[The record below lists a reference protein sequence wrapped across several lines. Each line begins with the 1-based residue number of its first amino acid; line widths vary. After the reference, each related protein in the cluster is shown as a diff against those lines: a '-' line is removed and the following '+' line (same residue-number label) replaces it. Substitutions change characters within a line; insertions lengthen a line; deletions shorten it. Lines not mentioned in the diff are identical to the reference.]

1 MSNLTPNSNQG
12 QLVRS
17 LGLLSVFFL
26 VISSVIGSGVYKK
39 VAPMAEVLQSPGLVL
54 LAWLLAGVLTLFGT
68 LSNAEVA
75 SMLADSGGEFVYYK
89 KIYNRFFAFLFGW
102 SNFTAIRTASIS
114 SIAYVFSQS
123 FNSLIPLPTLPQDF
137 SSITVFGFLT
147 PFDNFGVKLL
157 TIALIVG
164 LSYINYIGLKLG
176 ENFSKTILYI
186 VISSIFLIIILGFTL
201 GNGSW
206 ANIQTNGSTYVA
218 RSWTDSI
225 FIKSMFAALL
235 SAFWAY
241 EGWSTIG
248 YLGGE
253 IKNPQ
258 RNLPLALVL
267 GMLAI
272 MTIYLLTNF
281 TYLYV
286 LPIDQLLGD
295 QHSQNTI
302 AAVVV
307 VKHILGNGGGLVISL
322 LIILTT
328 LGCTN
333 TTILAA
339 PRLYFAM
346 AREGLFFKSAGN
358 VHPQHHT
365 PTNAFIY
372 QAIWASVLVISG
384 SFDQLTDMLIFAS
397 FIFYGSTTLGVFIL
411 RKKMPDAPRPYK
423 AWGYPVVPAIF
434 ILFCVA
440 LLVTTFASKP
450 REAMMGLVLMFSGVP
465 FYFYWNKKI
474 INR

>member
-1 MSNLTPNSNQG
+1 LSTTPNQG
-12 QLVRS
+12 QFVRS

-39 VAPMAEVLQSPGLVL
+39 VAPMSEVLQSPLLVL
-54 LAWLLAGVLTLFGT
+54 LAWVLAGVLTLFGT

-89 KIYNRFFAFLFGW
+89 KIYNRFFAFIYGW
-102 SNFTAIRTASIS
+102 ASFTAIRSASIA

-123 FNSLIPLPTLPQDF
+123 FNSLVPLPTLSNYW

-147 PFDNFGVKLL
+147 PFDNFGVKML
-157 TIALIVG
+157 TISLVIG

-176 ENFSKTILYI
+176 ENFSKLILYI
-186 VISSIFLIIILGFTL
+186 VLSSLFMIIVLGLTM
-201 GNGSW
+201 GDGSW
-206 ANIQTNGSTYVA
+206 GNIQTNGSTYVA
-218 RSWTDSI
+218 HDWTDSV
-225 FIKSMFAALL
+225 FIKSMFAAML
-235 SAFWAY
+235 SAFWGY

-253 IKNPQ
+253 IKNAQ
-258 RNLPLALVL
+258 RNLPLALVF
-267 GMLAI
+267 GVLAI
-272 MTIYLLTNF
+272 MAIYLGVNF

-286 LPIDQLLGD
+286 MPIDLLID
-295 QHSQNTI
+295 NQHSPNSI

-307 VKHILGNGGGLVISL
+307 VTHILGKGGGLVISL
-322 LIILTT
+322 LILLTT

-346 AREGLFFKSAGN
+346 AKEGLFFKSAGDL
-358 VHPQHHT
+358 HPLHNT
-365 PTNAFIY
+365 PSKGFIF
-372 QAIWASVLVISG
+372 QAVVVSLLIISG

-397 FIFYGSTTLGVFIL
+397 FIFYGATALGVFIL

-434 ILFCVA
+434 ILFCIA
-440 LLVTTFASKP
+440 LLIVTFASKP
-450 REAMMGLVLMFSGVP
+450 REAMMGLVLMLLGVP
-465 FYFYWNKKI
+465 FYFYWNRRKA
-474 INR
+474 

>member
-1 MSNLTPNSNQG
+1 MS
-12 QLVRS
+12 
-17 LGLLSVFFL
+17 
-26 VISSVIGSGVYKK
+26 
-39 VAPMAEVLQSPGLVL
+39 EVLQSPGLVL

-75 SMLADSGGEFVYYK
+75 SMLADSGGEFVYYR
-89 KIYNRFFAFLFGW
+89 KIYNRFFAFLYGW
-102 SNFTAIRTASIS
+102 SNFTAIRSASIA

-123 FNSLIPLPTLPQDF
+123 FNSLIPLPTLSHAW

-147 PFDNFGVKLL
+147 PFDNFGVKMLTVLL
-157 TIALIVG
+157 IIS

-176 ENFSKTILYI
+176 ENFSKLILYI
-186 VISSIFLIIILGFTL
+186 VISSLLMIIVLGLTL
-201 GNGSW
+201 GDGSW
-206 ANIQTNGSTYVA
+206 SNIQTSASGYVPH
-218 RSWTDSI
+218 SWADSI

-253 IKNPQ
+253 IKNAQ

-267 GMLAI
+267 GVLAI
-272 MTIYLLTNF
+272 MAIYLGVNF

-286 LPIDQLLGD
+286 MPIDLLVD
-295 QHSQNTI
+295 KQHSQNTI

-307 VKHILGNGGGLVISL
+307 VQHILGNGGGMVISL
-322 LIILTT
+322 LILLTT

-346 AREGLFFKSAGN
+346 AKEGLFFKGAQHL
-358 VHPQHHT
+358 HPQHNT
-365 PTNAFIY
+365 PSKAFLF
-372 QAIWASVLVISG
+372 QAIIVSLLVISG

-423 AWGYPVVPAIF
+423 AWGYPLVPAIF

-440 LLVTTFASKP
+440 LLITTFASKP

-465 FYFYWNKKI
+465 FYFYWQRVNP
-474 INR
+474 

>member
-1 MSNLTPNSNQG
+1 MNSPNQG

-17 LGLLSVFFL
+17 LGLMSVFFL

-54 LAWLLAGVLTLFGT
+54 LAWALAGVLTLFGT

-89 KIYNRFFAFLFGW
+89 KIYNRFFAFLYGW
-102 SNFTAIRTASIS
+102 SNFTAIRSASIA

-123 FNSLIPLPTLPQDF
+123 FNSLVPLPTL
-137 SSITVFGFLT
+137 SSEWSSVTMLGFLT
-147 PFDNFGVKLL
+147 PFDNFGVKIL
-157 TIALIVG
+157 TIALVVG

-176 ENFSKTILYI
+176 ENFSKLILYI
-186 VISSIFLIIILGFTL
+186 VISSLFIIIVLGFTM
-201 GNGSW
+201 GDGSW
-206 ANIQTNGSTYVA
+206 SNIQTNASNYVPH
-218 RSWTDSI
+218 SWTDSV
-225 FIKSMFAALL
+225 FIKSLFAALL

-258 RNLPLALVL
+258 RNLPLALIFGVL
-267 GMLAI
+267 FVMAVYLAV
-272 MTIYLLTNF
+272 NF

-286 LPIDQLLGD
+286 MPIDQLVD
-295 QHSQNTI
+295 NQHSQNSI

-307 VKHILGNGGGLVISL
+307 VKHILGNAGGLVISL
-322 LIILTT
+322 LILITT

-346 AREGLFFKSAGN
+346 AKEGLFFKSAGN
-358 VHPQHHT
+358 LHPKYNT
-365 PTNAFIY
+365 PSTAFVF
-372 QAIWASVLVISG
+372 QAVVVSLLIISG

-397 FIFYGSTTLGVFIL
+397 FIFYGATTLGVFIL
-411 RKKMPDAPRPYK
+411 RKKMPNAPRPYK
-423 AWGYPVVPAIF
+423 TWGYPIVPAIF

-440 LLVTTFASKP
+440 LLIITFASKP
-450 REAMMGLVLMFSGVP
+450 REAMMGLVLMLLGVP
-465 FYFYWNKKI
+465 FYFYWKRA
-474 INR
+474 NR